1 VLVDR
6 NQHFSGVVTLKSLD
20 RARRDGQG
28 LAEARLSDVAPLRA
42 EQALSD
48 VLTDVARA
56 PTPLPVVDGDGGY
69 VGTVSRAVLLEAL
82 AGLDE
87 QEEHA
92 A

>member
-1 VLVDR
+1 
-6 NQHFSGVVTLKSLD
+6 
-20 RARRDGQG
+20 
-28 LAEARLSDVAPLRA
+28 
-42 EQALSD
+42 
-48 VLTDVARA
+48 
-56 PTPLPVVDGDGGY
+56 VVDGDGGY